1 VESKGTAGENDLS
14 IPAATGIHAGH
25 SGKNGIQE
33 RVEVVTGGGLRTGAQ
48 SLTDFYAV
56 LGRKSYSRGKVRK
69 KILAGSESFSPDIAL
84 SRKAYLPAGDRWR
97 FFTIQR

>member
-56 LGRKSYSRGKVRK
+56 LGRKSYSRERLGKK
-69 KILAGSESFSPDIAL
+69 FSRAARVFLRISL
-84 SRKAYLPAGDRWR
+84 
-97 FFTIQR
+97 